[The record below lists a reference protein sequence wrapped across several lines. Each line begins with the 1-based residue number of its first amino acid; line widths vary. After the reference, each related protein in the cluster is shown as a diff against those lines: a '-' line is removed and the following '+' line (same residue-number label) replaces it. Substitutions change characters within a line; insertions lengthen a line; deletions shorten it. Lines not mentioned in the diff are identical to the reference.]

1 VRVVATDI
9 AARGLDV
16 DHMTH
21 VINYDLDSVETYV
34 HRIGRTGRADKEGTA
49 ISLVQPFER
58 RKLQIERHVR
68 QIWKVLSI
76 PTRAQIEARQLEK
89 TASSGTGDFSW
100 RASSVILP
108 IVRELSE
115 EYDAHAIAAAALQ
128 MA

>member
-1 VRVVATDI
+1 LGSCHGYRGA
-9 AARGLDV
+9 GLDV

-21 VINYDLDSVETYV
+21 VINYDLPDSETYV

-58 RKLQIERHVR
+58 RKQLQIERHVR

-89 TASSGTGDFSW
+89 TSSGTGDFSW

-108 IVRELSE
+108 VRELSE
-115 EYDAHAIAAAALQ
+115 VRCSCDRGGCSANGL
-128 MA
+128 